1 MNKAIHIRF
10 RTPLEHFTLDVDISI
25 PATGVT
31 ILFGPSGCGK
41 TTLLRCIAGLH
52 PAEHAQLSINDQSWQ
67 AAGIYLPAYQRRVG
81 YVFQEPSLF
90 PHLNVSRNLLFGQ
103 RRSFLKSCLKG
114 CLKSRVKNPQQSQQ
128 KSQQKSQQTSPLS
141 LDEVSQ
147 LLGISHLLQR
157 MPDNLSGGEKQRVAI
172 GRALLSNPEI
182 LLMDEPLS
190 ALDYATK
197 AEIIPYLEQ
206 LHARLSIPIIY
217 VTHALSE
224 VESLA
229 DHIVLLNKGKVT
241 AQGPIKEMM
250 LDLSAPLAHFS
261 KAGSLIDAVVD
272 HYDEEYDLTTFAVD
286 GGTLTVP
293 GNIGL
298 PGAQK
303 RIHLSASHISL
314 SRTAAADSTI
324 VNILPVT
331 ILEISPADKAQCNIR
346 LQMGEHSQIL
356 ARITRRSKDQLALKC
371 GEQLFA
377 QIKGVSLVKRLHSH
391 AHPAPLG
398 L

>member
-1 MNKAIHIRF
+1 MNAVIQIRF
-10 RTPLEHFTLDVDISI
+10 RTPLEHFTLDVDITI

-52 PAEHAQLSINDQSWQ
+52 PAEQAHLRINNHRWQSE
-67 AAGIYLPAYQRRVG
+67 GVYLPAYQRRVG

-90 PHLNVSRNLLFGQ
+90 PHLNVTRNLLFGQ
-103 RRSFLKSCLKG
+103 RRSHLQSKPS
-114 CLKSRVKNPQQSQQ
+114 NQQQN
-128 KSQQKSQQTSPLS
+128 TLS

-157 MPDNLSGGEKQRVAI
+157 MPDKLSGGEKQRVAI
-172 GRALLSNPEI
+172 GRALLSDPEI

-217 VTHALSE
+217 VTHALAE

-229 DHIVLLNKGKVT
+229 DHIVLLEKGKVT
-241 AQGPIKEMM
+241 AQGQIKEMM

-261 KAGSLIDAVVD
+261 SAGSLIDAVVD
-272 HYDEEYDLTTFAVD
+272 HYDETYDLTAFSVD

-293 GNIGL
+293 GNMGL
-298 PGAQK
+298 PGAKK

-314 SRTAAADSTI
+314 SRTAATDSTI

-331 ILEISPADKAQCNIR
+331 ILEISPADKAQCNVR
-346 LQMGEHSQIL
+346 LQLGEHSQIL
-356 ARITRRSKDQLALKC
+356 ARITRRSKDQLNLQS
-371 GEQLFA
+371 GEQLVA
-377 QIKGVSLVKRLHSH
+377 QIKGVSLVKHQE
-391 AHPAPLG
+391 
-398 L
+398 

>member
-1 MNKAIHIRF
+1 MNKAIQIRF
-10 RTPLEHFTLDVDISI
+10 RTPLEHFTLDVDINI
-25 PATGVT
+25 PASGVT

-52 PAEHAQLSINDQSWQ
+52 PAKHAHLRINNNSWQ
-67 AAGIYLPAYQRRVG
+67 AEGIYLPAHQRRVG

-103 RRSFLKSCLKG
+103 RRAYLPSRHKS
-114 CLKSRVKNPQQSQQ
+114 PQQHSNQSPQ
-128 KSQQKSQQTSPLS
+128 HNDNKSPLS

-147 LLGISHLLQR
+147 LLGISHLLHR
-157 MPDNLSGGEKQRVAI
+157 MPDKLSGGEKQRVAI

-217 VTHALSE
+217 VTHAISE

-229 DHIVLLNKGKVT
+229 DHIVLLEKGKVT
-241 AQGPIKEMM
+241 AQGPIKEML
-250 LDLSAPLAHFS
+250 LDLSAPLAHFTN
-261 KAGSLIDAVVD
+261 AGSLIDAVVD
-272 HYDEEYDLTTFAVD
+272 HYDEEYDLTAFAVD

-314 SRTAAADSTI
+314 SRTAATDSTI

-346 LQMGEHSQIL
+346 LQLGENSQIL
-356 ARITRRSKDQLALKC
+356 ARITRRSKDQLALHC

-377 QIKGVSLVKRLHSH
+377 QIKGVSLVKRLNSH

>member
-1 MNKAIHIRF
+1 MSKALQIRF
-10 RTPLEHFTLDVDISI
+10 QTPLEHFTLDIDISI

-52 PAEHAQLSINDQSWQ
+52 QAESAQLSINGHCWQ
-67 AAGIYLPAYQRRVG
+67 QQDFRLPAHQRPVG

-90 PHLNVSRNLLFGQ
+90 PHLDVTKNLLFGQ
-103 RRSFLKSCLKG
+103 RRANKESQLSFE
-114 CLKSRVKNPQQSQQ
+114 
-128 KSQQKSQQTSPLS
+128 
-141 LDEVSQ
+141 EVSQ

-157 MPDNLSGGEKQRVAI
+157 MPDKLSGGEKQRVAI

-229 DHIVLLNKGKVT
+229 DHIVLLEKGKVT

-261 KAGSLIDAVVD
+261 SAGSLIDAVVD
-272 HYDEEYDLTTFAVD
+272 HYDESYDLTTFAID

-293 GNIGL
+293 GQIGL
-298 PGAQK
+298 PGAKK

-314 SRTAAADSTI
+314 NRTAATDSTI

-331 ILEISPADKAQCNIR
+331 ILEISPADKAQCNVR
-346 LQMGEHSQIL
+346 LQLGARSQIL
-356 ARITRRSKDQLALKC
+356 ARITRRSKDQLALQC

-377 QIKGVSLVKRLHSH
+377 QIKGVSLVKHKE
-391 AHPAPLG
+391 
-398 L
+398 

>member
-1 MNKAIHIRF
+1 
-10 RTPLEHFTLDVDISI
+10 
-25 PATGVT
+25 
-31 ILFGPSGCGK
+31 
-41 TTLLRCIAGLH
+41 
-52 PAEHAQLSINDQSWQ
+52 
-67 AAGIYLPAYQRRVG
+67 
-81 YVFQEPSLF
+81 
-90 PHLNVSRNLLFGQ
+90 
-103 RRSFLKSCLKG
+103 
-114 CLKSRVKNPQQSQQ
+114 
-128 KSQQKSQQTSPLS
+128 
-141 LDEVSQ
+141 
-147 LLGISHLLQR
+147 
-157 MPDNLSGGEKQRVAI
+157 MPDKLSGGEKQRVAI

-217 VTHALSE
+217 VTHALAE

-229 DHIVLLNKGKVT
+229 DHIVLLDKGKVT

-261 KAGSLIDAVVD
+261 NAGSLIDAVVD
-272 HYDEEYDLTTFAVD
+272 HYDAEYDLTAFAVD
-286 GGTLTVP
+286 GGILTVP

-298 PGAQK
+298 PGSQK

-314 SRTAAADSTI
+314 SRTAASDSTI

-331 ILEISPADKAQCNIR
+331 ILEINPADKAQCNVR
-346 LQMGEHSQIL
+346 LKLGEHSQIL
-356 ARITRRSKDQLALKC
+356 ARITRRSKDQLDLQC

-377 QIKGVSLVKRLHSH
+377 QIKGVSLVKHNE
-391 AHPAPLG
+391 
-398 L
+398 